1 MEVKVKKGQIES
13 EAAEALVL
21 MHFEDE
27 KSLPPE
33 LQGVDKALGGLIK
46 DLVASGEFRG
56 RHLTTS
62 LLHTQGKLPAK
73 RVLLIGLGKRK
84 DFQPDKVRQAIG
96 RAACRVRELGIKS
109 FSTPIPARKLIK
121 GSLSASAQA
130 LVEGAVLGLYQFTEY
145 RTEAREEIKA
155 IKEMVIVE
163 AEARRL
169 VEIQMGSRRGQII
182 AEATNFVRDMGNQ
195 PSNIL
200 TPTRLARIA
209 QDLAKEYGMTC
220 QVLERSQIEK
230 LGMGAL
236 AGVARGS
243 QEPPKFIILEYH
255 GSKRSKDKPV
265 ALIGKSIT
273 FDSGG
278 ISLKPAEKMEQMKDD
293 MSGGAAV
300 LGTFR
305 AVAQLQIPVSLV
317 GILPATENM
326 PSGTAIKP
334 GDVLKTLSG
343 KTVEVINTDAEGR
356 LVLSDALNYA
366 LRYHPAVMID
376 LATLTG
382 ACVVAL
388 GQWAMGMM
396 GKDDRLKKRLSKAGE
411 SSGERVWELPMW
423 EEYFD
428 QIKSDVADIKNVGGR
443 GGGAI
448 TAGAFLSKFV
458 GETPWVHLDIAGT
471 AWTDQDLP
479 YMPKGSTGSGV
490 RLLVQFLT
498 DYAKDSR

>member
-1 MEVKVKKGQIES
+1 MEIKVKKGKIES
-13 EAAEALVL
+13 EATEVLVL
-21 MHFEDE
+21 THFEDE
-27 KSLPPE
+27 KSLPSE
-33 LQGVDKALGGLIK
+33 LQSVDKALGGLIK
-46 DLVASGEFRG
+46 GLLTSGEFRAK
-56 RHLTTS
+56 HLETS
-62 LLHTQGKLPAK
+62 LLHTQERLPA
-73 RVLLIGLGKRK
+73 RRILLIGLGKRK
-84 DFQPDKVRQAIG
+84 EFQPEKVRQAIG
-96 RAACRVRELGIKS
+96 RAACRVRELGAKS
-109 FSTPIPARKLIK
+109 FLTSIPAGQMIK
-121 GSLSASAQA
+121 GSLSAPAQV
-130 LVEGAVLGLYQFTEY
+130 LVEGAVLGLYQFSVY
-145 RTEAREEIKA
+145 RTESREEIKEV
-155 IKEMVIVE
+155 KEMVIVE
-163 AEARRL
+163 PEARRL
-169 VEIQMGSRRGQII
+169 VEIQMGARRGQII
-182 AEATNFVRDMGNQ
+182 AEATNFVRDLGNQ
-195 PSNIL
+195 PSNVL

-209 QDLAKEYGMTC
+209 QDLAKEHGMAC
-220 QVLERSQIEK
+220 QILERSQIEK

-255 GSKRSKDKPV
+255 GSKRSKEKPV

-278 ISLKPAEKMEQMKDD
+278 ISIKPAEKMEQMKDD
-293 MSGGAAV
+293 MAGGAAV
-300 LGTFR
+300 LGTLR
-305 AVAQLQIPVSLV
+305 AAAQLRIPVNLI

-356 LVLSDALNYA
+356 LALADALNFA
-366 LRYHPAVMID
+366 LRYSPIAMID

-388 GQWAMGMM
+388 GQWAVGMM
-396 GKDDRLKKRLSKAGE
+396 GKDDRLKKRLAKAGDI
-411 SSGERVWELPMW
+411 SGERVWELPMW
-423 EEYFD
+423 DEYFE
-428 QIKSDVADIKNVGGR
+428 QIKSDVADLKNIGGR
-443 GGGAI
+443 SAGAI

-479 YMPKGSTGSGV
+479 YIPKGATGSGV

-498 DYAKDSR
+498 DYTGDGR

>member
-1 MEVKVKKGQIES
+1 MEVKVKKGTIES
-13 EAAEALVL
+13 EVAEVLVL
-21 MHFEDE
+21 THFEDE
-27 KSLPPE
+27 KSLSPE
-33 LQGVDKALGGLIK
+33 VQGVNKALSGLIK
-46 DLVASGEFRG
+46 DLLANGEFRG
-56 RHLTTS
+56 KHLATS
-62 LLHTQGKLPAK
+62 LLHTQGKLPAR

-84 DFQPDKVRQAIG
+84 EFQPDKVRQAIG

-109 FSTPIPARKLIK
+109 FSAPIPVRKMIK
-121 GSLSASAQA
+121 GSLSASAQV
-130 LVEGAVLGLYQFTEY
+130 LVEGAILGLYQFTEY
-145 RTEAREEIKA
+145 RTESREEIKA
-155 IKEMVIVE
+155 VKEMVIVE
-163 AEARRL
+163 PEARRL
-169 VEIQMGSRRGQII
+169 VEIQMGARRGQII

-195 PSNIL
+195 PSNVL

-209 QDLAKEYGMTC
+209 QDLAKEHGMSC

-278 ISLKPAEKMEQMKDD
+278 ISIKPAEKMEQMKDD

-300 LGTFR
+300 LGALR
-305 AVAQLQIPVSLV
+305 AAAQLQIPVNLI

-356 LVLSDALNYA
+356 LALADALGYA
-366 LRYHPAVMID
+366 LRYSPAAMID

-388 GQWAMGMM
+388 GQWAIGMM

-411 SSGERVWELPMW
+411 ASGERVWELPMW
-423 EEYFD
+423 EEYFE
-428 QIKSDVADIKNVGGR
+428 QIKSDVADLKNVGGR

-471 AWTDQDLP
+471 AWIDQDLP
-479 YMPKGSTGSGV
+479 YTPKGSTGSGV

-498 DYAKDSR
+498 DYTKDGR

>member
-1 MEVKVKKGQIES
+1 MEVKVKKGRIES
-13 EAAEALVL
+13 EAAEVLVL
-21 MHFEDE
+21 THFEGE
-27 KSLPPE
+27 KNLSPE
-33 LQGVDKALGGLIK
+33 VQGVDKALGGLIK
-46 DLVASGEFRG
+46 GLLASGEFQG
-56 RHLTTS
+56 KYLSTS
-62 LLHTQGKLPAK
+62 LLHSQDKLPA
-73 RVLLIGLGKRK
+73 RRILLIGLGKHK
-84 DFQPDKVRQAIG
+84 DFQPDRVRQVMG

-109 FSTPIPARKLIK
+109 FTASIPARHTLK
-121 GSLSASAQA
+121 GSLTASAQV
-130 LVEGAVLGLYQFTEY
+130 LVEGAILGLYQFTEY
-145 RTEAREEIKA
+145 RTEARAEFKEV
-155 IKEMVIVE
+155 KEMVIVE
-163 AEARRL
+163 PEARQL
-169 VEIQMGSRRGQII
+169 AEVQVGARRGQII

-195 PSNIL
+195 PSNVL

-209 QDLAKEYGMTC
+209 QDLAKEYGMSC
-220 QVLERSQIEK
+220 QILERSQIEK

-243 QEPPKFIILEYH
+243 QEPPKFIILEHH

-278 ISLKPAEKMEQMKDD
+278 ISIKPAEKMEQMKDD

-300 LGTFR
+300 LGALR
-305 AVAQLQIPVSLV
+305 AAAQLKIPVNLV

-343 KTVEVINTDAEGR
+343 QTVEVINTDAEGR
-356 LVLSDALNYA
+356 LALADALGYA
-366 LRYHPAVMID
+366 LRYSPAAMID

-396 GKDDRLKKRLSKAGE
+396 GKDDHLKKLLSKAGE
-411 SSGERVWELPMW
+411 SSGERVWELPLW
-423 EEYFD
+423 EEYFE
-428 QIKSDVADIKNVGGR
+428 QIKSDVADLKNVGGR

-479 YMPKGSTGSGV
+479 YTPKGSTGSGV

-498 DYAKDSR
+498 DYAKDIR

>member
-1 MEVKVKKGQIES
+1 MEVKVKKGMIES
-13 EAAEALVL
+13 EAAEVLVL
-21 MHFEDE
+21 THFEDE
-27 KSLPPE
+27 KKLSPE
-33 LQGVDKALGGLIK
+33 VQGVDKALGGLIS
-46 DLVASGEFRG
+46 DLLASGEFQG
-56 RHLTTS
+56 KPLTTS
-62 LLHTQGKLPAK
+62 LLHTQGKLPA
-73 RVLLIGLGKRK
+73 RRILMIGLGKRK
-84 DFQPDKVRQAIG
+84 EFQPDKVRQAIG
-96 RAACRVRELGIKS
+96 RAACRVRDLGIKS
-109 FSTPIPARKLIK
+109 FSVPIPASQTTK
-121 GSLSASAQA
+121 GSLSASAQV
-130 LVEGAVLGLYQFTEY
+130 LVEGAILGLYQFTQY
-145 RTEAREEIKA
+145 RTESREEIKEV
-155 IKEMVIVE
+155 KEMVIVE
-163 AEARRL
+163 PEARRL
-169 VEIQMGSRRGQII
+169 VEIQMGARRGQII
-182 AEATNFVRDMGNQ
+182 AEATNFVRDLGNQ
-195 PSNIL
+195 PSNVL

-209 QDLAKEYGMTC
+209 QDLAKEYGMSC

-243 QEPPKFIILEYH
+243 QEPPKFIVLEYH

-278 ISLKPAEKMEQMKDD
+278 ISIKPAEKMEQMKDD
-293 MSGGAAV
+293 MSGGGAV
-300 LGTFR
+300 LGTLR
-305 AVAQLQIPVSLV
+305 AAAQLQIPVNLI

-356 LVLSDALNYA
+356 LALADALSYA
-366 LRYHPAVMID
+366 LRYSPTAMID

-388 GQWAMGMM
+388 GQWAIGMM
-396 GKDDRLKKRLSKAGE
+396 GKDDRLKKRFSKAGE
-411 SSGERVWELPMW
+411 ISGERVWELPMW
-423 EEYFD
+423 EEYFE
-428 QIKSDVADIKNVGGR
+428 QIKSDVADLKNVGGK
-443 GGGAI
+443 GAGAI

-458 GETPWVHLDIAGT
+458 GEMPWVHLDIAGT

-479 YMPKGSTGSGV
+479 YTPKGSTGSGV

-498 DYAKDSR
+498 DYAKDGR

>member
-1 MEVKVKKGQIES
+1 MEVKVKKGMVES
-13 EAAEALVL
+13 EATEVLVL
-21 MHFEDE
+21 THFEDE
-27 KSLPPE
+27 KSLSPE
-33 LQGVDKALGGLIK
+33 VQGVDKALGGLIK
-46 DLVASGEFRG
+46 DLLTSGEFQG
-56 RHLTTS
+56 KLLTTS
-62 LLHTQGKLPAK
+62 LLHTQGKLPAR

-84 DFQPDKVRQAIG
+84 EFQPDKVRQAIG
-96 RAACRVRELGIKS
+96 RAACRVRELGGKS
-109 FSTPIPARKLIK
+109 FSVPIPARQTIK
-121 GSLSASAQA
+121 GSLSASTQV
-130 LVEGAVLGLYQFTEY
+130 LVEGAILGLYQFTQY
-145 RTEAREEIKA
+145 RTESREEIKEV
-155 IKEMVIVE
+155 KEMVIVE
-163 AEARRL
+163 PEARRL
-169 VEIQMGSRRGQII
+169 VEIQMGARRGQII
-182 AEATNFVRDMGNQ
+182 AEATNLVRDLGNQ
-195 PSNIL
+195 PSNVL

-209 QDLAKEYGMTC
+209 QDLAKEYGMSC

-236 AGVARGS
+236 VGVARGS
-243 QEPPKFIILEYH
+243 QEPPKFVVLEYH
-255 GSKRSKDKPV
+255 GSKRGKEKPV
-265 ALIGKSIT
+265 ALVGKSIT

-278 ISLKPAEKMEQMKDD
+278 ISIKPAEKMEQMKDD

-300 LGTFR
+300 LGTLR
-305 AVAQLQIPVSLV
+305 AAAQLQIPVNLV

-334 GDVLKTLSG
+334 GDVLKTLAG

-356 LVLSDALNYA
+356 LALADALSYA
-366 LRYHPAVMID
+366 LRYSPAAMID

-388 GQWAMGMM
+388 GQWAIGMM

-411 SSGERVWELPMW
+411 ITGERVWELPMW
-423 EEYFD
+423 EEYFE
-428 QIKSDVADIKNVGGR
+428 QIKSDVADLKNVGGK
-443 GGGAI
+443 GAGAI

-479 YMPKGSTGSGV
+479 YTPKGATGSGV

-498 DYAKDSR
+498 DYAKDGR